1 MTSSLKLKVFGW
13 RWLGYD
19 GKELQ
24 LENIG
29 PVVSSSLLSSVLEKL
44 LKTDNSLFYL
54 HVRQNDL
61 NLDVFNYRVFVCD
74 KKVLCFNISTD

>member
-1 MTSSLKLKVFGW
+1 LTSSLKLKVFGC

-29 PVVSSSLLSSVLEKL
+29 PVVSSSLLSSASPGKIAE
-44 LKTDNSLFYL
+44 N
-54 HVRQNDL
+54 
-61 NLDVFNYRVFVCD
+61 
-74 KKVLCFNISTD
+74 